1 MIAIEQPLI
10 PLPPDVF
17 KLLRDMLYEHCG
29 VSLDDQSKFLV
40 EGRLQETLRRLRFRS
55 FKDLY
60 FFLKYD
66 PRGSEEF
73 SAIVDL
79 LTIHE
84 TYFFREDHQLYA
96 LQREILPDLMRRRTD
111 RVLRIWSAGSS
122 TGEEAYSVA
131 MLLADHPDYAD
142 WRIEIVASDI
152 SQRVLEV
159 ARRGVYPASAFRT
172 TPPDYRSRFFRAEAD
187 GFRIDD
193 SIKRMVSFFSFN
205 LAGADRASLLPKM
218 DVILCRN
225 VIIYF
230 DLAVKKRVID
240 MFWNRLRPGGYL
252 LLGHSESLVN
262 ISTAYN
268 LRHLRHDIVYQKEER
283 TSAAA

>member
-1 MIAIEQPLI
+1 VISIEQPSI
-10 PLPPDVF
+10 PLSPDVF

-29 VSLDDQSKFLV
+29 VWLDDQSTYFV
-40 EGRLQETLRRLRFRS
+40 EGRLQETLRRRAFGS

-60 FFLKYD
+60 YFLKYD
-66 PRGSEEF
+66 SRRTEEL
-73 SAIVDL
+73 ATIVDL

-84 TYFFREDHQLYA
+84 TYFFREDHQLHA
-96 LQREILPDLMRRRTD
+96 LSREILPDLMKRRQDRT
-111 RVLRIWSAGSS
+111 LRIWSAGCS
-122 TGEEAYSVA
+122 TGEEVYSIA
-131 MLLADHPDYAD
+131 MLLADRPGGQD
-142 WRIEIVASDI
+142 WRIEISGSDI

-159 ARRGVYPASAFRT
+159 ARRGVYPASSFRT
-172 TPPDYRSRFFRAEAD
+172 TPPEMRSRFFHPEGN

-193 SIKRMVSFFSFN
+193 SVKRMVNFFPFN
-205 LAGADRASLLPKM
+205 LADVERAAMLPKM

-252 LLGHSESLVN
+252 LLGHSESLMS
-262 ISTAYN
+262 ISTAFG
-268 LRHLRHDIVYQKEER
+268 LRHLRQDIVYQKEER
-283 TSAAA
+283 LSAAA